1 MTRLRCPS
9 VPVPVLVLCCLAA
22 LSVPRT
28 RAADRNRER
37 GETRLAELGVFFEA
51 LQADPTRAVPSE
63 ILREARGLVVL
74 RETKAGFVLGA
85 KSGTGVAL
93 MRRGE
98 DWTWPAFYRSREG
111 GIGLQAGWQKATFVH
126 VLMTEVAVAAFRTN
140 DFRFGIGLRVTSGPK
155 TMGDEAKTQ
164 SLGADVLVYSDTGGL
179 FGGLALEGS
188 SVRPDVR
195 ANREYYGHTAEVLL
209 FGPPSG
215 ADAPAGAAKFL
226 DLVRR
231 ASTTKSTPAPGGG

>member
-9 VPVPVLVLCCLAA
+9 VPVLTLVLCWLAA
-22 LSVPRT
+22 LSTPRT
-28 RAADRNRER
+28 RAADRDRER
-37 GETRLAELGVFFEA
+37 WETRLAELGVYFEA

-85 KSGTGVAL
+85 KSGNGVAL
-93 MRRGE
+93 MSRGR

-126 VLMTEVAVAAFRTN
+126 ILMTEAAVAAFRTN

-188 SVRPDVR
+188 SVRPDAR
-195 ANREYYGHTAEVLL
+195 ANREYYGRTAEVLL

-215 ADAPAGAAKFL
+215 ADAPAGAAKIL

-231 ASTTKSTPAPGGG
+231 ASTSAIRSTPGGG